1 MESLQVVA
9 FRLNDS
15 LFATDIMKVREIMRM
30 TPVTKL
36 PAAPPFMLGVINVRG
51 KITPVIDTRI
61 KLGVESKEAS
71 EHSRLL
77 LVERNGHPIGLL
89 VDEVTEVLTIDR
101 DQLETVDDL
110 GLSVEYVGSIIG
122 VAKLKDRLLTILD
135 TDLLL

>member
-1 MESLQVVA
+1 M
-9 FRLNDS
+9 
-15 LFATDIMKVREIMRM
+15 
-30 TPVTKL
+30 
-36 PAAPPFMLGVINVRG
+36 
-51 KITPVIDTRI
+51 
-61 KLGVESKEAS
+61 
-71 EHSRLL
+71 
-77 LVERNGHPIGLL
+77 ERNGHPIGLL

>member
-61 KLGVESKEAS
+61 KLGSSPKRPPNTPGCS
-71 EHSRLL
+71 WWKGMGTR
-77 LVERNGHPIGLL
+77 
-89 VDEVTEVLTIDR
+89 
-101 DQLETVDDL
+101 
-110 GLSVEYVGSIIG
+110 
-122 VAKLKDRLLTILD
+122 
-135 TDLLL
+135 